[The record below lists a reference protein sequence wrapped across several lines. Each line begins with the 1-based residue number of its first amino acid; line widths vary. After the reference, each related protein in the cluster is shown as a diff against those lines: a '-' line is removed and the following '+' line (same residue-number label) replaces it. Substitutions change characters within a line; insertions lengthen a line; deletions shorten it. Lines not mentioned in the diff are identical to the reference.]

1 MRYLGVNP
9 TLVTL
14 FGDQENER
22 IGMERSMVA
31 DDVYYGGGLW
41 DNITHIFNQAQQA
54 IGQISV
60 KTPAPGAPG
69 GPVAVKSPGFEAM
82 LTNPVVLGGAALVV
96 VMLIMKKKR

>member
-1 MRYLGVNP
+1 MITP

-14 FGDQENER
+14 FGERENPREY
-22 IGMERSMVA
+22 GMEMTR
-31 DDVYYGGGLW
+31 DDVFYGGGLW

-69 GPVAVKSPGFEAM
+69 GPAVKAPGFEAM
-82 LTNPVVLGGAALVV
+82 LTNPIVIGGAALVAV
-96 VMLIMKKKR
+96 LLVMKKKR